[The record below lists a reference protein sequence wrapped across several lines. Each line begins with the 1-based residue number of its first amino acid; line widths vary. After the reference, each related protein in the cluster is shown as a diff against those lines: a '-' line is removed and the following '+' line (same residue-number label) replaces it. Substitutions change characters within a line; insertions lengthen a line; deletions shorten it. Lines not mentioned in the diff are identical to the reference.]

1 MERKPTRDGIIL
13 SKIYLSM
20 ISQVIRDIKEGTVFI
35 DIGAH
40 TGEELEYLAPLGAEV
55 HSFEPNIE
63 IFNKYLFPKYGDL
76 PNVHLY
82 NAAAWNRDGMIN
94 LYMHESKPE
103 KHVACSVIKEKVN
116 VSKTDFIEVPCIDI
130 GQFILNLNKDI
141 DYLKIDAEGAEFYI
155 LESII
160 NQVPLARIKNWFVE
174 DHQHKIDGEEWLKKK
189 EVIGTR
195 IRKSGVVLQTWI

>member
-1 MERKPTRDGIIL
+1 
-13 SKIYLSM
+13 M
-20 ISQVIRDIKEGTVFI
+20 ISQVIRDVKEGDVFF

-40 TGEELEYLAPLGAEV
+40 KGEEIEHLAPLGIEV
-55 HSFEPNIE
+55 YSFEPNPK
-63 IFNKYLFPKYGDL
+63 IFNEYLVPRYGHF

-82 NAAAWNRDGMIN
+82 NAAAWNKDGVIN

-103 KHVACSVIKEKVN
+103 KSVACSVIKEKVN

-130 GQFILNLNKDI
+130 GKFILDFNKQI

-160 NQVPLARIKNWFVE
+160 NHVPYGRIRNWFVE

-189 EVIGTR
+189 DEIGTK
-195 IRKSGVVLQTWI
+195 IRKAGVVLQTWI